1 MCHIDVSYIV
11 SKLIFNACSL
21 SVVASVVLVDVIKDV
36 STRQLQ
42 GIKTIWL
49 SQTARRTY
57 HKKNNLRTATIHL
70 RNFLYQYKHIFIY
83 IFGLISVKKEVLD
96 HNCETLS
103 ACACLCWAESLPHV

>member
-42 GIKTIWL
+42 GIKTML
-49 SQTARRTY
+49 PSQTARQIY
-57 HKKNNLRTATIHL
+57 HKKNQFKNSNNPSKEFLVSIKTHFHIHFWTHL
-70 RNFLYQYKHIFIY
+70 
-83 IFGLISVKKEVLD
+83 
-96 HNCETLS
+96 CEKRSSGSQL
-103 ACACLCWAESLPHV
+103 